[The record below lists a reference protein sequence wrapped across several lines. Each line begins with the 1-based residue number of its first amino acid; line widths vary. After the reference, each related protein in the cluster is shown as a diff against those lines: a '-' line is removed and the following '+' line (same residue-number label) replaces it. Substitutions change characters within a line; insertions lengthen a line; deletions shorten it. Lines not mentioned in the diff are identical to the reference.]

1 MSNVYDEKKKLLDR
15 NDGLYNHHNVFMD
28 MTSPPIPVVGCGVG
42 KAFSSIPANFFMGSA
57 ADAYIHRYTTNDG
70 TFNSGFY
77 VGKDDAITMNLDIV
91 NYKNETRLIYSITE
105 IEYLPGKIPGF
116 MQATNS
122 AIDLGMCSGASGMFV
137 HAPKGQSKFSFA
149 SKDLTIGRAGYLLN
163 SRGHM
168 HDGGVGVV
176 VSVNGKE
183 SCTSKAI
190 YGGEGHEGVDPD
202 GKPWSTLREL
212 TICDQPIK
220 VKKGDKLGLEA
231 QFDME
236 KHPAREQPSG
246 SMAEA
251 MALMSIIFAAE
262 N

>member
-1 MSNVYDEKKKLLDR
+1 
-15 NDGLYNHHNVFMD
+15 
-28 MTSPPIPVVGCGVG
+28 
-42 KAFSSIPANFFMGSA
+42 
-57 ADAYIHRYTTNDG
+57 
-70 TFNSGFY
+70 
-77 VGKDDAITMNLDIV
+77 
-91 NYKNETRLIYSITE
+91 
-105 IEYLPGKIPGF
+105 
-116 MQATNS
+116 
-122 AIDLGMCSGASGMFV
+122 MFV

-149 SKDLTIGRAGYLLN
+149 SNNLTIGRDGYLLN

-168 HDGGVGVV
+168 HNGGVGVV

-212 TICDQPIK
+212 TICDQPIE

-236 KHPAREQPSG
+236 KHPS
-246 SMAEA
+246 
-251 MALMSIIFAAE
+251 
-262 N
+262 